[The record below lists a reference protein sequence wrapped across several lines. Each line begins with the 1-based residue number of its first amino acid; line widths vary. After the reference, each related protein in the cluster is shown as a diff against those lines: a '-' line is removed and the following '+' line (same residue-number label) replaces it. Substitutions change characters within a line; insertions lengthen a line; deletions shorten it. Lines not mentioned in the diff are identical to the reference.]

1 MVLQVLLQRDILRQL
16 VEVPVHAG
24 ADVAAAAG
32 VLQHLGVF
40 TLAAPHHRRH
50 HLDAGTLRQGHDLV
64 DDLVHRLL
72 ADLPAALGAVGH
84 AHPRPQ
90 QAEVVIDLRHRAH
103 GGAGVLAGGLLVDG
117 DGRGQAVDI
126 VHVGLVH
133 LAQKHTGVGAEALH
147 IPALAFGVDGI
158 KRQRAFAAAA
168 ESRQHHQLVPGD
180 GDVDIFQVVLAG
192 ALDEN
197 FLLHGIPLYTMI
209 SAVFARSRAM
219 RSPGRHSTCAPIFP
233 ALTQTVSYCGAV
245 AWNTVGNCF
254 FMPTGLH
261 PPWT

>member
-72 ADLPAALGAVGH
+72 ADLPAALGAMGH

-90 QAEVVIDLRHRAH
+90 QAEVVVDLRHRAH
-103 GGAGVLAGGLLVDG
+103 GGAGVLAGGLLVNG
-117 DGRGQAVDI
+117 DGRGQSLDI
-126 VHVGLVH
+126 VHVRLVH
-133 LAQKHTGVGAEALH
+133 L
-147 IPALAFGVDGI
+147 
-158 KRQRAFAAAA
+158 
-168 ESRQHHQLVPGD
+168 S
-180 GDVDIFQVVLAG
+180 
-192 ALDEN
+192 
-197 FLLHGIPLYTMI
+197 
-209 SAVFARSRAM
+209 
-219 RSPGRHSTCAPIFP
+219 
-233 ALTQTVSYCGAV
+233 
-245 AWNTVGNCF
+245 
-254 FMPTGLH
+254 
-261 PPWT
+261 